1 MITAC
6 SGFLGISL
14 NSYMKKQIDYFNMLI
29 VICNKICIML
39 EHSMPDTD
47 EIISSLK
54 ADPSLKD
61 FDFTLNSIQ
70 IEDKAFS
77 EKIKNFFDSIG
88 KYDSHS
94 QIKLAKGL
102 SSECGLLKEK
112 YQQEYDKHYRLNISF
127 GILSGLML
135 SLIII

>member
-14 NSYMKKQIDYFNMLI
+14 NSYMKRQIAYLDMLKI
-29 VICNKICIML
+29 ICRRICIML
-39 EHSMPDTD
+39 EHSMPDTE

-54 ADPSLKD
+54 EDESLKG
-61 FDFTLNSIQ
+61 FDFTLSSISVD
-70 IEDKAFS
+70 DKAII
-77 EKIKNFFDSIG
+77 EKIKHFFDSIG
-88 KYDSHS
+88 KYDAQT
-94 QIKLAKGL
+94 QISLAEAL
-102 SSECGLLKEK
+102 SSECGILKEK
-112 YQQEYDKHYRLNISF
+112 YQQEYDKHYRLYVSF